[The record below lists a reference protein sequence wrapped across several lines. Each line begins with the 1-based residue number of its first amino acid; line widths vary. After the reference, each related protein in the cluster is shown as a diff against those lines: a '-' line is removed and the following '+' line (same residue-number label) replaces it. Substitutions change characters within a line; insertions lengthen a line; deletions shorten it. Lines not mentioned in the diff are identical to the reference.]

1 MSNRTDAEPDVLV
14 KTNYKSSTTIA
25 ESMIPVV
32 IAVAVNVLLTNSR
45 RDFRYYYCK
54 FAV

>member
-1 MSNRTDAEPDVLV
+1 MSNRTDAEPDVLA

-32 IAVAVNVLLTNSR
+32 VAVAVNVLLANSS
-45 RDFRYYYCK
+45 RDFRYNYYN
-54 FAV
+54 FGV